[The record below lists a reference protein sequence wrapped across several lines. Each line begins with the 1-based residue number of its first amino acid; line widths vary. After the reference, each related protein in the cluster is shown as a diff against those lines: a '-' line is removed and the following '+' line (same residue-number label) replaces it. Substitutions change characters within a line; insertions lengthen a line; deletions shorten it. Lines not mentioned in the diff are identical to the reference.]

1 MNAKTQ
7 TTAAAAEAAPPK
19 GRIYIG
25 AGVFIF
31 GWVLAL
37 TLVPVVNSS
46 EFSTSVKAT
55 LNTLLVVGCPKIFL
69 LIAIAIMG
77 KPGFAYLKSS
87 VMHFFKKYGPP
98 AEVGPW
104 RYGIGLAMFF
114 TPFLLGLLLTYI
126 GPVLPGGAEAIP
138 SYEKAADALL
148 VLSLF
153 VLGGDFW
160 DKFRA
165 LFMRQAKAQ
174 FPVAKVAGAR

>member
-1 MNAKTQ
+1 MSVKNQ
-7 TTAAAAEAAPPK
+7 TNTAVAEAPPPK
-19 GRIYIG
+19 GRLYLGI
-25 AGVFIF
+25 GVFIL

-46 EFSTSVKAT
+46 GFSTSVKAT

-77 KPGFAYLKSS
+77 KPGFAYLKST

-104 RYGIGLAMFF
+104 RYRIGLLMFF

-126 GPVLPGGAEAIP
+126 GPVLPGGAEATP
-138 SYEKAADALL
+138 GYEKAADALL

-165 LFMRQAKAQ
+165 LFVRQAKAQ
-174 FPVAKVAGAR
+174 FPAAKFAGAR